1 MVNIYDKKTKIYNGQ
16 KKISSKSG
24 AGKNWTAASNRI
36 RLKIS
41 SFVID
46 KNNLKMD

>member
-24 AGKNWTAASNRI
+24 AGKTGQ
-36 RLKIS
+36 LQVKE
-41 SFVID
+41 
-46 KNNLKMD
+46 